1 MDRHNTHF
9 ISNCSKFSKDENSYK
24 YDNFGN
30 IIVDSIDDLIYDK
43 YVTIKNNENKLNLKN
58 DNISH
63 NVISHNNTN
72 KIQNESI
79 DKKKIINLTIN
90 LPLKKN
96 KILNFKKVNFCLNE
110 NENKKINK
118 SFEYTNNIHNYKI
131 NDKNYSFINDNFQK
145 SIIIY
150 DKKYKNNKIEKIIKN
165 LNNDNNIKKNNKN
178 INKIKFRY
186 NNKNI
191 DNSKSLSKD
200 TSFKNN
206 NYDIK
211 NDFINKEMKEK
222 NNNSQNIT
230 KLKYSTKEKKW
241 VNHNNLENNKKTK
254 KNILKNK
261 NIENKAHPNINKS
274 YNGPKNYYKSMNNHN
289 NNYKDLINYTEIKRK
304 RFTLKLR
311 LNSNNTSIE
320 SINIENEGNNNI
332 KKLKKEYILFRP
344 ILPICYI
351 LKKSNYKNKFIH
363 TVKNKNYFST
373 KENYIMSQKYLD
385 KNIYSINIDNK
396 MNEKTKTNQIVQ
408 KINLTKALT
417 PIVKNNK
424 KKIINFNEYKK
435 EFPYNKSSYKSIK
448 DNIRKKILS
457 INKVKSKRNKKMIN
471 NIFLK
476 KTKKCNKTSMSSS
489 GFLIDN
495 NTFNN
500 KIPLLDINDT
510 DRDIIK
516 KINKEKIIFVRN
528 ENNNKYHM
536 IGFLKHKGNINKC
549 PR

>member
-43 YVTIKNNENKLNLKN
+43 YVTIKNKDNKLNLKN

-72 KIQNESI
+72 KIQNKSN

-150 DKKYKNNKIEKIIKN
+150 DKKYKNNKKDKIKKN
-165 LNNDNNIKKNNKN
+165 LNNDNNIQKKNKN
-178 INKIKFRY
+178 INKIKSRY

-230 KLKYSTKEKKW
+230 KLKY
-241 VNHNNLENNKKTK
+241 
-254 KNILKNK
+254 
-261 NIENKAHPNINKS
+261 
-274 YNGPKNYYKSMNNHN
+274 
-289 NNYKDLINYTEIKRK
+289 
-304 RFTLKLR
+304 
-311 LNSNNTSIE
+311 
-320 SINIENEGNNNI
+320 
-332 KKLKKEYILFRP
+332 
-344 ILPICYI
+344 
-351 LKKSNYKNKFIH
+351 
-363 TVKNKNYFST
+363 
-373 KENYIMSQKYLD
+373 
-385 KNIYSINIDNK
+385 
-396 MNEKTKTNQIVQ
+396 
-408 KINLTKALT
+408 
-417 PIVKNNK
+417 
-424 KKIINFNEYKK
+424 
-435 EFPYNKSSYKSIK
+435 
-448 DNIRKKILS
+448 
-457 INKVKSKRNKKMIN
+457 
-471 NIFLK
+471 
-476 KTKKCNKTSMSSS
+476 
-489 GFLIDN
+489 
-495 NTFNN
+495 
-500 KIPLLDINDT
+500 
-510 DRDIIK
+510 
-516 KINKEKIIFVRN
+516 
-528 ENNNKYHM
+528 
-536 IGFLKHKGNINKC
+536 
-549 PR
+549 